1 MFSLCYSDCWLTASR
16 SYYFQTMFWPSL
28 SSWSTPSSW
37 PASQLSICPP
47 WAGEA
52 LNAALETLNLSA
64 FRRLTP
70 SLSFQIQKRPIRSAS
85 ASISMKSSGSMMGP
99 TASHSQHTSMWSGTS
114 GGSTLVRNSELHWG
128 EDWGVSTSTLR
139 QLLCFRPYNSTEP
152 VMVPM
157 NLEFIKD
164 LWMPNIFIYN
174 LKTYKVIDV
183 LSKLAGLWIDTEKN
197 VLYSQA
203 THITFI
209 CPMRF
214 DKFPLDT
221 QTCRFRVGSYSY
233 DSSKLLFLT
242 KNYGYSS
249 KDTNSIALDYDIR
262 K

>member
-1 MFSLCYSDCWLTASR
+1 MGVKAKRGFTCKDGVHK
-16 SYYFQTMFWPSL
+16 
-28 SSWSTPSSW
+28 
-37 PASQLSICPP
+37 SICLPENYSKFELP
-47 WAGEA
+47 FTEVTNKIGISIDIDDVLRINDGTYSITFSTYFNVES
-52 LNAALETLNLSA
+52 NE
-64 FRRLTP
+64 RRLSVQP
-70 SLSFQIQKRPIRSAS
+70 DF
-85 ASISMKSSGSMMGP
+85 
-99 TASHSQHTSMWSGTS
+99 
-114 GGSTLVRNSELHWG
+114 GSTL
-128 EDWGVSTSTLR
+128 
-139 QLLCFRPYNSTEP
+139 RPPNSTEN

-157 NLEFIKD
+157 NLEFIKE
-164 LWMPNIFIYN
+164 LWVPNIFIYN

-233 DSSKLLFLT
+233 DSSKLLFIT

-249 KDTNSIALDYDIR
+249 KDANSIALDYDIQINPLSPEDAVLDYGQLGNFSLAGFEMVLTR
-262 K
+262 YVSTYIITYYLPSGLFVIVS

>member
-1 MFSLCYSDCWLTASR
+1 MIKQQTPENNNVLFSRPTKALLDVMEFSAILFVCALLNLRGSDGKRGFTCKEGVHKSICLPENYSKFELPFTEKPNQIGISIDIDDV
-16 SYYFQTMFWPSL
+16 
-28 SSWSTPSSW
+28 
-37 PASQLSICPP
+37 LSIND
-47 WAGEA
+47 G
-52 LNAALETLNLSA
+52 TYGITLSA
-64 FRRLTP
+64 YFNVQWNERRLNVQP
-70 SLSFQIQKRPIRSAS
+70 DFGASLMSP
-85 ASISMKSSGSMMGP
+85 
-99 TASHSQHTSMWSGTS
+99 
-114 GGSTLVRNSELHWG
+114 
-128 EDWGVSTSTLR
+128 
-139 QLLCFRPYNSTEP
+139 NSTDS

-157 NLEFIKD
+157 NLEFIKE
-164 LWMPNIFIYN
+164 LWVPNIFIYN

-242 KNYGYSS
+242 RTYGYSS
-249 KDTNSIALDYDIR
+249 KDANSIALDYDIR

>member
-1 MFSLCYSDCWLTASR
+1 MLGINGKDYSITFAT
-16 SYYFQTMFWPSL
+16 YFNVEWN
-28 SSWSTPSSW
+28 
-37 PASQLSICPP
+37 
-47 WAGEA
+47 E
-52 LNAALETLNLSA
+52 
-64 FRRLTP
+64 RRLNM
-70 SLSFQIQKRPIRSAS
+70 SREFGAS
-85 ASISMKSSGSMMGP
+85 
-99 TASHSQHTSMWSGTS
+99 
-114 GGSTLVRNSELHWG
+114 
-128 EDWGVSTSTLR
+128 LR
-139 QLLCFRPYNSTEP
+139 QGTNSTEA

-164 LWMPNIFIYN
+164 LWVPNIFIYN

-183 LSKLAGLWIDTEKN
+183 LSKLAGLWIDTDKN

-221 QTCRFRVGSYSY
+221 QVCRFRVGSYSY

-242 KNYGYSS
+242 RDYGYSS
-249 KDTNSIALDYDIR
+249 KDKNSIALDYDIR